1 MPARPTLSLAGDWR
15 ELEADER
22 VVFSLPTMRVRGHTV
37 VFEDPGLRESVR
49 AATDGAVDH
58 PVRMTFATH
67 LAFDPP
73 LPPGAGVAAVFPTVR
88 EAAEREFATDLR
100 ERGFERVSRGRRDRT
115 RTDDGVRV
123 ALRQY
128 DAAVRVDGATV
139 DCEGWLGVWH
149 DGGDVSLAGG
159 AYLTEHVGDL
169 QLEPGRYRREL
180 LDAIRSV
187 Q

>member
-1 MPARPTLSLAGDWR
+1 MPERPTLSLEGDWR
-15 ELEADER
+15 ERETEER

-37 VFEDPGLRESVR
+37 VYEDPELRASVR
-49 AATDGAVDH
+49 AATDDAVDH

-73 LPPGAGVAAVFPTVR
+73 LPPGGGVASVFPTVR
-88 EAAEREFATDLR
+88 TAAEREFANDLR
-100 ERGFERVSRGRRDRT
+100 DRGFERVARGRRDRT

-123 ALRQY
+123 ALRKY
-128 DAAVRVDGATV
+128 DAAVCVDGADV

-159 AYLTEHVGDL
+159 AYLTESVGDL
-169 QLEPGRYRREL
+169 ALEPGRYRREL
-180 LDAIRSV
+180 LDAIRGV
-187 Q
+187 E